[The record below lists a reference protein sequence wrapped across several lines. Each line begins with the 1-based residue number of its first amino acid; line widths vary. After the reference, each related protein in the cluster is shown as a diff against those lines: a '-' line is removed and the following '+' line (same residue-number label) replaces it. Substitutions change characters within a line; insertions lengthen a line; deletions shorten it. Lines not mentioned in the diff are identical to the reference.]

1 MAKLSTKKINVG
13 DFSTENRADL
23 SKIARSLNPFFD
35 DVERIL
41 RKGLSV
47 EDNLPFQYL
56 EFTVEVDA
64 SGIPLNTL
72 NLSTNLTTSI
82 RGVITVDVESMVDG
96 VYPTSFPLLVTS
108 KTSGKVE
115 IKKIIGLPANTKFKF
130 TIMVVS

>member
-13 DFSTENRADL
+13 DFSPENRADL

-56 EFTVEVDA
+56 EFIVEVDA

-96 VYPTSFPLLVTS
+96 VYPNSFPLLITS
-108 KTSGKVE
+108 KTLGKVE